1 MLYEPNANYARN
13 WIAETDDF
21 EREDYRRMIYA
32 LKLRMEPDAIFA
44 AFDVPDGGQVCP
56 SRARSTTPLQALN
69 LFNSSFLLEQAE
81 KLAAKAKNIT
91 TAYQLV
97 YQRQPSKDELTA
109 AEAFVKQEGLS
120 AFCRALLNSNEFL
133 FLE

>member
-44 AFDVPDGGQVCP
+44 AFDAPDGGQVCP
-56 SRARSTTPLQALN
+56 SRPRSTTPLQALN

-81 KLAAKAKNIT
+81 KLAAKAKNVT

-97 YQRQPSKDELTA
+97 YQRPPTQDELTA
-109 AEAFVKQEGLS
+109 AESFVKQEGLP